1 MDQANRGDGVEGR
14 RRLDSGFGSEATG
27 VSTGETLKDTV
38 AGKLQA
44 AATAIQKNLGQN
56 QNATLAKYGGQAA
69 NWLDGAA
76 DYVRD
81 VDPQKFKTELQDR
94 VRQNPGR
101 SLLIAGAA
109 GLVLGVLLRR
119 R

>member
-1 MDQANRGDGVEGR
+1 MHQANRSDGVDDR
-14 RRLDSGFGSEATG
+14 RQLDSGFESEATG
-27 VSTGETLKDTV
+27 VSTVEALKDTV

-44 AATAIQKNLGQN
+44 AATAIQKSVGQN
-56 QNATLAKYGGQAA
+56 QNPKLAKYGEQAA

-81 VDPQKFKTELQDR
+81 ADPQKFKTELQSR

-101 SLLIAGAA
+101 SLLVAGAA
-109 GLVLGVLLRR
+109 GLLLGVLLRR